1 MNNKKHSLS
10 THLKR
15 TRYSSFLGLL
25 LILLASGC
33 SLASNEPDTCDSSG
47 VLFFDDFS
55 GDQDCGWALY
65 NRGAGIAEIENEA
78 MQLTVTQPGQIW
90 WTNPGRDFTNVVIK
104 SEARQVSGP
113 NDNAYG
119 LICRYQNEENFYV
132 FLVSGDGYY
141 AIGKYQSGVDSVT
154 YLTENQQF
162 QPSDVINQSVAS
174 NELEARCI
182 GNQLSL
188 IVNGVPLATVTDPT
202 FVIGDFGLAASTLQP
217 GTAIIQFDNV
227 QVTSP

>member
-1 MNNKKHSLS
+1 VNGSGF
-10 THLKR
+10 R
-15 TRYSSFLGLL
+15 FLRKFQILFLL
-25 LILLASGC
+25 VIFPAVTIGC
-33 SLASNEPDTCDSSG
+33 SVVGVKEPATCDSPG
-47 VLFFDDFS
+47 ILFADDFD
-55 GDQDCGWALY
+55 GEQDCGWAIY
-65 NRGAGIAEIENEA
+65 NRGGGIAAIENES
-78 MQLTVTQPGQIW
+78 MQLTVNQPGQLW
-90 WTNPGRDFTNVVIK
+90 WTNPNRNFSDVIITA
-104 SEARQVSGP
+104 EARQVSGP

-141 AIGKYQSGVDSVT
+141 AIGKYQSGVDTVT

-162 QPSDVINQSVAS
+162 QPSDSVNIGVAS

-182 GNQLSL
+182 GNELTL
-188 IVNGVPLATVTDPT
+188 LVNGTPLVTVTDPT

-227 QVTSP
+227 QVTEP